1 MHVSRRDTQDGWISL
16 SGVSRRSYMKRMVIA
31 SIMFLGVLALYSQPE
46 AANYVFVT
54 LEFPPLEYTGV
65 DGNPKGIAVDMV
77 KRIMSSLG
85 HTVQIRVY
93 PWPKA
98 LEMVRNG
105 DADAIFTAYKTP
117 ERETFLDYSTE
128 VLVPQ
133 IVGFYVKKGSPITFN
148 GDLRTLRARHIGVV
162 STISY
167 GPKFDQM
174 RTQLQVE
181 HVDRIEQ
188 NFQKLLSDRI
198 DLMISNIHVADW
210 ELQKLQLREKIV
222 RLPHEVERLSSYIA
236 FSKQRSLTT
245 LRDQFDQEL
254 RKLKANGEYDEVIG
268 KYGIEIHP

>member
-1 MHVSRRDTQDGWISL
+1 
-16 SGVSRRSYMKRMVIA
+16 MVIL
-31 SIMFLGVLALYSQPE
+31 IIVFLWVLALYSKPD

-54 LEFPPLEYTGV
+54 LEFPPLEYTGD
-65 DGNPKGIAVDMV
+65 DGNPQGIAVDMV

-85 HTVQIRVY
+85 HTVQIKVH

-117 ERETFLDYSTE
+117 ERETFLDYSAE

-148 GDLRTLRARHIGVV
+148 GDLRTLRTRHIGVV

-167 GPKFDQM
+167 GPKFDQV
-174 RTQLQVE
+174 RSQLQVE
-181 HVDRIEQ
+181 RVERLEQ

-198 DLMISNIHVADW
+198 DLLISNIHVADW
-210 ELQKLQLREKIV
+210 ELQKFQLREKII
-222 RLPHEVERLSSYIA
+222 RLPHEVERMSSYIA

-254 RKLKANGEYDEVIG
+254 RKLKGNGEYDEELG
-268 KYGIEIHP
+268 KYGIEVHP

>member
-1 MHVSRRDTQDGWISL
+1 MN
-16 SGVSRRSYMKRMVIA
+16 RMVIV
-31 SIMFLGVLALYSQPE
+31 SIVFLGVLALYSQPE

-54 LEFPPLEYTGV
+54 LEFPPLQYTGE

-85 HTVQIRVY
+85 HKVQIKVY
-93 PWPKA
+93 PWTKA
-98 LEMVRNG
+98 LEMVRAG

-117 ERETFLDYSTE
+117 EREVFLDYSAE
-128 VLVPQ
+128 VFVPQ

-148 GDLRTLRARHIGVV
+148 GDLNTLRAKHIGVV

-174 RTQLQVE
+174 HTQLQVE
-181 HVDRIEQ
+181 SVERLEQ

-198 DLMISNIHVADW
+198 DLLISNIHVAEW
-210 ELQKLQLREKIV
+210 ELQKLQLRGKIV
-222 RLPHEVERLSSYIA
+222 RLPHEVERVSSYIA

-254 RKLKANGEYDEVIG
+254 RKLKNNGEYDEVFG
-268 KYGIEIHP
+268 KYGIEVHP

>member
-1 MHVSRRDTQDGWISL
+1 MNRREVQDVWTPL
-16 SGVSRRSYMKRMVIA
+16 TGVSGRDHMRRTIIV
-31 SIMFLGVLALYSQPE
+31 SIVFLVVLAMYSQPE

-54 LEFPPLEYTGV
+54 LEFPPLEYTGE
-65 DGNPKGIAVDMV
+65 DGNPKGSAVDMV

-85 HTVQIRVY
+85 YEVQIKVY

-98 LEMVRNG
+98 LGMVRAG

-117 ERETFLDYSTE
+117 ERVTFLDYSEE
-128 VLVPQ
+128 VFFPQ

-148 GDLRTLRARHIGVV
+148 GDLNTLRAKHIGVV

-181 HVDRIEQ
+181 RVERIEQ

-198 DLMISNIHVADW
+198 DLLISNVHVADW
-210 ELQKLQLREKIV
+210 ELQKLQLSEEIV
-222 RLPHEVERLSSYIA
+222 RLPHEVERVSSYIA
-236 FSKQRSLTT
+236 FSKRQNLTT

-254 RKLKANGEYDEVIG
+254 RKLKANGEYDKVIE
-268 KYGIEIHP
+268 KYGIQIYP